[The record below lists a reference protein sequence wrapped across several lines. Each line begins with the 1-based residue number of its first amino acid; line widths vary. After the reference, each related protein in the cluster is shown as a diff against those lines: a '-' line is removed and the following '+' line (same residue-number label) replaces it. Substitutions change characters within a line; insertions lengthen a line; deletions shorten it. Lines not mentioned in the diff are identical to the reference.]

1 MQDRITTFLG
11 PMAYK
16 YSWYIFSDIYIAW
29 KKLIAN
35 SLNEL

>member
-1 MQDRITTFLG
+1 MQGRINIFLG
-11 PMAYK
+11 PYAYK

-29 KKLIAN
+29 KKLITN